1 MEKPESAARS
11 LFLVAWG
18 IIALAKLALALGLQ
32 PLGDEAF
39 YWWESRHLAL
49 AYSDLPGAT
58 AWLVALGTA
67 LGGDSL
73 IGLRWPFLLLGWLL
87 PWQVVWLVRQAGD
100 GQTAWL
106 AGSLAVAM
114 PLMAVLGLMSLPD
127 VPLAVA
133 TLLCLQGATGLLR
146 RVSASA
152 LLLLGA
158 GLALGAFSHYRFA
171 AVIPALGLG
180 WLLAGALPRLCRSA
194 GFWAALAV
202 GALAWLPLVQFNL
215 RHAGAGLSFH
225 LVERHPWQLHDGGL
239 WQPLVQAAVA
249 SPLLYAVLLGMLLLA
264 WRQWR
269 ERGSGPA
276 GFVFGFAALPVL
288 GFWLLAFVADSERS
302 SFHWVLPAYL
312 ILLGP
317 AAAWLHPR
325 PGLRRATLA
334 TGFATTALALAWLAA
349 AAVPALGQRLAGGKW
364 FIDNLAGWNAA
375 AEVVRRQARSLP
387 AEGWIVADNFM
398 LAAQLGFALGDADRV
413 MSLDHPLNA
422 KHGRA
427 LQLRLWQR
435 DGQALDALP
444 SGAPLLFAVEQSAT
458 KPNAQ
463 SAWQRRWCDHF
474 GQLEPLGALTLYEGR
489 KRFLFY
495 RAETGR
501 LVPSQCARP
510 AMARFYDLAADQVV
524 AGRFELRGWAIKD
537 GVGLDALEITLDGR
551 PLAEARLGLP
561 APHVQAQWPD
571 SDDPRHPDVGFAAEV
586 DLSGLAP
593 GRYRLGVRALSDGRA
608 EEAHT
613 LPVRVVAPASTA
625 AAGD

>member
-1 MEKPESAARS
+1 MEKPESAARRA
-11 LFLVAWG
+11 FLIAWG
-18 IIALAKLALALGLQ
+18 LLAVAKLALTLSLQ

-58 AWLVALGTA
+58 AWLVALGTS

-73 IGLRWPFLLLGWLL
+73 IGLRWPFLLLGLLL
-87 PWQVVWLVRQAGD
+87 PWQVAWLARQGGD
-100 GQTAWL
+100 HRAAWL

-114 PLMAVLGLMSLPD
+114 PLMAVLGLMALPD

-133 TLLCLQGATGLLR
+133 TLLCLQGAMGLLR
-146 RVSASA
+146 RVSVSA

-158 GLALGAFSHYRFA
+158 GLALGALSHYRFA
-171 AVIPALGLG
+171 IVIPALGLG
-180 WLLAGALPRLCRSA
+180 LLLAGALPRLCRSA

-202 GALAWLPLVQFNL
+202 GALAWLPLVLFNL

-225 LVERHPWQLHDGGL
+225 LVDRHPWQLHEGGL
-239 WQPLVQAAVA
+239 LQPLVQAAVV
-249 SPLLYAVLLGMLLLA
+249 SPLLYALLLGMLLLA
-264 WRQWR
+264 WQQWR

-312 ILLGP
+312 VLLGP
-317 AAAWLHPR
+317 AAAWLGSHP
-325 PGLRRATLA
+325 GFRRATLA
-334 TGFATTALALAWLAA
+334 TAFASTALAFTWLAA
-349 AAVPALGQRLAGGKW
+349 AALPALDQRLAGGKW
-364 FIDNLAGWNAA
+364 FLDNLAGWAEAA
-375 AEVVRRQARSLP
+375 QVVQRQARALP
-387 AEGWIVADNFM
+387 PQGWIVADNFM
-398 LAAQLGFALGDADRV
+398 LAAQLGFALGDQDRV

-444 SGAPLLFAVEQSAT
+444 PGTPLLFAVEQTAT

-463 SAWQRRWCDHF
+463 PAWQRQWCERF
-474 GQLEPLGALTLYEGR
+474 GALEPFGALSLYEGR

-501 LVPSQCARP
+501 LAPSQCARP
-510 AMARFYDLAADQVV
+510 AMARFYDLAAEQVV
-524 AGRFELRGWAIKD
+524 VGPLELRGWAIKD

-551 PLAEARLGLP
+551 PLAEARLGQP
-561 APHVQAQWPD
+561 APHVQAGWPD

-586 DLSGLAP
+586 DLSGVAP
-593 GRYRLGVRALSDGRA
+593 GRYRLGIRVLRDGRA

-613 LPVRVVAPASTA
+613 LPVRVAAPGAEPES
-625 AAGD
+625 GR